1 MDIDIKQIPKS
12 ILTAAAAIVV
22 CTIFIGLVFIY
33 IPFENKAKEFK
44 SKISVEKDKN
54 DIIARIN
61 TTGKRLE
68 FYSKSLPEAKDT
80 SWLLKEISRI
90 SSEEGIETSSIESG
104 DLKEKDLYSKLNV
117 TLNVYAS
124 YHQLGVFLSRVESEE
139 KFFRIESLNMKRLD
153 LDSNF
158 ENLTERFKPFDVK
171 ANIVISTV
179 ILR

>member
-1 MDIDIKQIPKS
+1 MNIDIKHIPKS

-22 CTIFIGLVFIY
+22 CTIFIGSVFIY
-33 IPFENKAKEFK
+33 ITFKNNAKEFK
-44 SKISVEKDKN
+44 SKILVEKDKN
-54 DIIARIN
+54 AIIARIN
-61 TTGKRLE
+61 LVEKRLA
-68 FYSKSLPEAKDT
+68 FYTKRTPEAKDT

-90 SSEEGIETSSIESG
+90 SSEEGIEISSIESG
-104 DLKEKDLYSKLNV
+104 DLKERDLYFKLNV
-117 TLNVYAS
+117 ILNVYAS

-139 KFFRIESLNMKRLD
+139 KFFRVESLNMKRLD
-153 LDSNF
+153 LDSDF